1 MASEHD
7 PGDDRFA
14 STIQFSTSGEH
25 VRDEDRQVDDF
36 PHGRVAPP
44 PVPEEEKKKKKKDKK
59 RKRVERPLDSQVVA
73 DAQGTRM
80 AEEGHAARP
89 TPEPEPNRWVGR
101 IVVLSLL
108 LAAIGAGLY
117 FGIPA
122 VRTAMDT
129 TSTDDAFVTGH
140 TTYVSPRVEGLVTEV
155 MVERNDRVKPGD
167 LLVQLDREPFVI
179 ALEQSEAALVQARA
193 NLDLSKAQV
202 KAQLASARG
211 AFFQRRTQQEQLSR
225 QVRSLEAQVASL
237 RAAQSAQRLAELD
250 QKRLN
255 ALTTRGSATQ
265 SELDQRNNT
274 LDQANQQVTEAWAA
288 IQETRAALGLGPDYD
303 HPQEVP
309 KDLLQKQSSVE
320 NAVSSI
326 SSSLAQIG
334 IPFDVSKL
342 KPGEAF
348 EQMLNMNTSEG
359 LEDAFGHIVDQA
371 PAVKVSQAAV
381 KTAEADL
388 ANAKLRLSW
397 TEIRSEVT
405 GHVQDRSASPGNRVE
420 PGTSLLSIRP
430 DYVWIE
436 ANYKETQLH
445 HIKIGM
451 PADLYVDAYP
461 DKVFKGRVSGFLPGT
476 GLSES
481 LLPPENATGN
491 YIKVTQ
497 RLAVRIELVE
507 PPPVDTPL
515 FVGLSVVPY
524 IKHTEP
530 ADGPDRG
537 ERLHRDS
544 DYRQHP
550 DAGGGPAGRQIQNR
564 VEADAKAVGEA
575 PSPKG
580 ERP

>member
-1 MASEHD
+1 MSSANEA
-7 PGDDRFA
+7 GDDQFA
-14 STIQFSTSGEH
+14 AANVEYSTAGDR
-25 VRDEDRQVDDF
+25 VRDADRRVDDF

-44 PVPEEEKKKKKKDKK
+44 PGAEDEKQQKKG
-59 RKRVERPLDSQVVA
+59 EHRPAARPMDSQVVA

-80 AEEGHAARP
+80 AEEGHPAVIR
-89 TPEPEPNRWVGR
+89 PEPKSNPWLGR
-101 IVVLSLL
+101 IVVLALVA
-108 LAAIGAGLY
+108 AAIGAGLY

-122 VRTAMDT
+122 VRTALDT
-129 TSTDDAFVTGH
+129 TSTDDAFVAGH

-155 MVERNDRVKPGD
+155 MVERNDRVEPGT
-167 LLVQLDREPFVI
+167 LLVRLDREPFVI
-179 ALEQSEAALVQARA
+179 ALEQSEASLVQARA

-202 KAQLASARG
+202 RAQLAAARG
-211 AFFQRRTQQEQLSR
+211 AFFQRRTQQEQLAR

-237 RAAQSAQRLAELD
+237 RARQSAQHLAELD

-255 ALTTRGSATQ
+255 ALTTRGSASQ

-274 LDQANQQVTEAWAA
+274 LDQANQQVTEAWTS
-288 IQETRAALGLGPDYD
+288 IQETRAALGLGPDYE

-309 KDLLQKQSSVE
+309 KDLLQKQSSIE

-334 IPFDVSKL
+334 IPFDASKL

-348 EQMLNMNTSEG
+348 EQMLNMDTSRG
-359 LEDAFGHIVDQA
+359 LEEAFGHVVDQA

-381 KTAEADL
+381 KTAEANL
-388 ANAKLRLSW
+388 ASAKLNLSW
-397 TEIRSEVT
+397 TEIRAEVA
-405 GHVQDRSASPGNRVE
+405 GYVQDRSANPGNRVE
-420 PGTSLLSIRP
+420 PGASLLSIRP
-430 DYVWIE
+430 DYVWVD
-436 ANYKETQLH
+436 ANFKETQLH
-445 HIKIGM
+445 QIKIGM
-451 PADLYVDAYP
+451 PVDMYVDAYP
-461 DKVFKGRVSGFLPGT
+461 DRLFKGRVSGFLPGT

-497 RLAVRIELVE
+497 RLAVRMELVE
-507 PPPVDTPL
+507 PVPPETPL

-524 IKHTEP
+524 VKHKEP
-530 ADGPDRG
+530 PIGPDG
-537 ERLHRDS
+537 GKRLHQDD

-550 DAGGGPAGRQIQNR
+550 DAGGGPAGRQPRNR
-564 VEADAKAVGEA
+564 VEADARRAGDG
-575 PSPKG
+575 PSPRG

>member
-1 MASEHD
+1 MSNAHD

-14 STIQFSTSGEH
+14 STVEYSTSGEH
-25 VRDEDRQVDDF
+25 VRDDDHRVDDF
-36 PHGRVAPP
+36 PHGRVGPP
-44 PVPEEEKKKKKKDKK
+44 PEPEEEKKKKKKGEHHP
-59 RKRVERPLDSQVVA
+59 VERPMDSLVVA
-73 DAQGTRM
+73 DPQGTRM
-80 AEEGHAARP
+80 AEEGHPAVDQPRP
-89 TPEPEPNRWVGR
+89 KPSHWVGR
-101 IVVLSLL
+101 IVVLTLI
-108 LAAIGAGLY
+108 LAALGAGLY

-122 VRTAMDT
+122 VRTALDT
-129 TSTDDAFVTGH
+129 TSTDDAFVAGH
-140 TTYVSPRVEGLVTEV
+140 ATYVSPRIEGLVTEV
-155 MVERNDRVKPGD
+155 MVERNDRVEPGTM
-167 LLVQLDREPFVI
+167 LVRIDREPFVI
-179 ALEQSEAALVQARA
+179 ALEQSESSLVQARA

-202 KAQLASARG
+202 KAQLAGARG

-237 RAAQSAQRLAELD
+237 RAAQSAQHLAELD
-250 QKRLN
+250 QRRLN
-255 ALTTRGSATQ
+255 DLTRRGSASQ

-274 LDQANQQVTEAWAA
+274 LDQANQQVTESWTA
-288 IQETRAALGLGPDYD
+288 IQETRAALGLGPDYE

-309 KDLLQKQSSVE
+309 KDLLQKQSSIE
-320 NAVSSI
+320 SAVSSI

-334 IPFDVSKL
+334 IPFDASKL

-359 LEDAFGHIVDQA
+359 LEDAFDHVVNQA

-388 ANAKLRLSW
+388 ANSKLNLSW
-397 TEIRSEVT
+397 TEIRSEVA
-405 GHVQDRSASPGNRVE
+405 GYVQDRSANPGNRVE

-430 DYVWIE
+430 DYVWVD

-451 PADLYVDAYP
+451 PVDMYVDAYP
-461 DKVFKGRVSGFLPGT
+461 GKVFKGRVSGFLPGT

-497 RLAVRIELVE
+497 RLAVRMELVDPV
-507 PPPVDTPL
+507 PPETPL

-524 IKHTEP
+524 VKHTMP
-530 ADGPDRG
+530 LIGPDQGKRI
-537 ERLHRDS
+537 HQDNN
-544 DYRQHP
+544 YRQHP
-550 DAGGGPAGRQIQNR
+550 DAGGGPAGRQLQNR
-564 VEADAKAVGEA
+564 VEADARNVGDA